1 VHGQQYS
8 TVERVEPQRGRRT
21 QIYWESF
28 TDSDWRENMLGT
40 GKDRMSRRK
49 RRSQKIR
56 KDFYSKFKAKWSKS
70 VSERRT
76 QLGLSWKNWIESAR

>member
-1 VHGQQYS
+1 
-8 TVERVEPQRGRRT
+8 
-21 QIYWESF
+21 
-28 TDSDWRENMLGT
+28 MLGT

-56 KDFYSKFKAKWSKS
+56 KDFYSKFKAKWSNS

-76 QLGLSWKNWIESAR
+76 QLGEEFELEKLN

>member
-1 VHGQQYS
+1 
-8 TVERVEPQRGRRT
+8 
-21 QIYWESF
+21 
-28 TDSDWRENMLGT
+28 MLGT

-76 QLGLSWKNWIESAR
+76 QLGLSWKN